1 MEGRTPSRWVPP
13 LLVGAVFS
21 VLGFRLFRL
30 IDECAVNV
38 FFWDPWDFNSVT
50 LFERGNLWQMFDWQH
65 GPHRQGVG
73 ALVQVAVEP
82 LYGWSSRGEAFT
94 AGAIVAAAALGAL
107 ALEKRLLGRLSYAAA
122 IIPISFLTPA
132 QYESLVVTTNF
143 SHGPLPLLLLVVY
156 CLAWTVRRAA
166 LRYSLVVVV
175 SFLTT
180 YTGFGFFVGPLT
192 PLLLGVDH
200 WTTAREARIGTGP
213 WVVALGLSLV
223 SLASF
228 FYGYKWQPAADC
240 VANPAEPLLG
250 YGAFAALM
258 LAHAAGAREAGIG
271 AQLTGTALLAVVFV
285 SLLWSARR
293 LVAADDGDKR
303 RFLVTAA
310 LASYA
315 LLFCFGTAY
324 GRLCLGVGT
333 ALSSRY
339 TNYVT
344 LGVLGLYL
352 SALFV
357 DRRRTRAVLLL
368 LLAGVAAAGSLPTQ
382 GADLARIGGT
392 YALKSSWRS
401 CYRAFH
407 DVERC
412 DRQTGAGVYPRPD
425 ATHLKAKLDYLERT
439 GLNLF
444 YDPE

>member
-1 MEGRTPSRWVPP
+1 MPP

-21 VLGFRLFRL
+21 LLVFRLFRL
-30 IDECAVNV
+30 IDDWAVNV
-38 FFWDPWDFNSVT
+38 FFWDQWDFTTVT

-73 ALVQVAVEP
+73 AVLQVAVEP
-82 LYGWSSRGEAFT
+82 LYRWSSRGEAFT
-94 AGAIVAAAALGAL
+94 AGAIVAVAALGAL
-107 ALEKRLLGRLSYAAA
+107 YLEKRLLGRLSYAAA
-122 IIPISFLTPA
+122 IIPISFLSPA
-132 QYESLVVTTNF
+132 QYESLWVMPNF

-156 CLAWTVRRAA
+156 CLAWTVRRTA
-166 LRYSLVVVV
+166 LRYALVIFV

-192 PLLLGVDH
+192 PLLLSVDH

-213 WVVALGLSLV
+213 WIVALGLSLV

-228 FYGYKWQPAADC
+228 FYGYTWQPAADC
-240 VANPAEPLLG
+240 VANQAEPLLR

-258 LAHAAGAREAGIG
+258 LAHFAGARGAGVG
-271 AQLTGTALLAVVFV
+271 ALLTGTALLAGVLA

-293 LVAADDGDKR
+293 LSAAGDADKR

-310 LASYA
+310 LASYG

-324 GRLCLGVGT
+324 GRLCLGVEN

-344 LGVLGLYL
+344 LGILGLYF
-352 SALFV
+352 SAHFV
-357 DRRRTRAVLLL
+357 TRRGTRAVLLFV
-368 LLAGVAAAGSLPTQ
+368 LAGVAAAGSLPIQ
-382 GADLARIGGT
+382 DADVARIQHT
-392 YALKSSWRS
+392 YAVKSSWRS
-401 CYRAFH
+401 CYLAFE

-412 DRQTGAGVYPRPD
+412 DSQTRVHVYPQPD
-425 ATHLKAKLDYLERT
+425 ATHLKAKLDYLERAK
-439 GLNLF
+439 LNLF
-444 YDPE
+444 SDPK